1 MEKQSAGSL
10 IKCILACIS
19 TLQICVQCYILTVG
33 RYVWG
38 VKAEFLQS
46 PSQFSF
52 HSYTFHLWAPCVTQV
67 HIFVVV
73 RVISFQMT
81 LIALSDIFNV
91 FFFFFCCCSSTVVS
105 IFLSPLSPAPTPIS
119 HPSSYPPLALSMSNT
134 FWNDNSTQLLDEV
147 DVLKMCTYFL

>member
-38 VKAEFLQS
+38 VQAEFLQS

-91 FFFFFCCCSSTVVS
+91 FVFVFFLFLLLFKYSCLHFPLTTLPCSHPPLPPF
-105 IFLSPLSPAPTPIS
+105 ILSPFGFV
-119 HPSSYPPLALSMSNT
+119 H
-134 FWNDNSTQLLDEV
+134 E
-147 DVLKMCTYFL
+147 